1 MGAACSAPPSANR
14 RRRPTRRSDVNE
26 SVKKLEIEANQAGC
40 DVKLSGGFPP
50 IFSSEKWIPEE
61 TSGRQF

>member
-1 MGAACSAPPSANR
+1 VL
-14 RRRPTRRSDVNE
+14 RRPPTAGAGRHGEADVNE